1 MNEPK
6 TPPIEVVQM
15 PRPGHRRRFSA
26 EEKRRLLELSD
37 QPGESIS
44 SVARQYGVAPS
55 LMFKWRRLLEQG
67 AHASLE
73 ADEPTV
79 AESEV
84 KELKARV
91 RELERMLGRKTM
103 EVEILQEAVRIGREK
118 KLISRA
124 PLLPR
129 GNGR

>member
-1 MNEPK
+1 
-6 TPPIEVVQM
+6 
-15 PRPGHRRRFSA
+15 
-26 EEKRRLLELSD
+26 LELAD
-37 QPGESIS
+37 QPRESIS
-44 SVARQYGVAPS
+44 SVARQYGVSPS

-67 AHASLE
+67 AQASLE

-103 EVEILQEAVRIGREK
+103 EVEILQEAVRIGRRK

-124 PLLPR
+124 PLLRR
-129 GNGR
+129 GGGR